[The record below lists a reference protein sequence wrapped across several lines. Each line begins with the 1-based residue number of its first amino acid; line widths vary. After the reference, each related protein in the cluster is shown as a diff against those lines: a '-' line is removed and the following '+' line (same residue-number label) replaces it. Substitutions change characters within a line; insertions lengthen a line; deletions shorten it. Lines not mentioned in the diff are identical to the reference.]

1 MMNLEETKQALIA
14 LLETGKTGSFLPGMW
29 TRAIEDIKQSETA
42 SELANVTLV
51 NLPALYTEFGEKATA
66 IVKESLSPTVWKAA
80 GLYINPEIIES
91 DSQIK
96 LIVLCDGSVN
106 TRQTADADVT
116 YIGDVKLTIES
127 GSAHVLDTKYPAY
140 AYGDDTFV
148 DAVGKTEVFAYDKSS
163 LQLGGYARAT
173 LYNEVEAEALGHAF
187 VESRGT
193 RTRITAADYAAVL
206 VSQGSVELTLY
217 NGARGVVMT
226 EDFPT
231 NKRPLVNVHGS
242 AVLYARDLDAIH
254 VDRHVSPL
262 SDFTTGLVMDGERM
276 SIAPDRMRDILL
288 SGYAKD
294 ILPLKCEIPE
304 SLPIDTLKR
313 EVKPYIFDSEMELFR
328 EAADEREVCSILSIG
343 LSERLNRG
351 LTGEFLRSHFTAE
364 TLAEHNIH
372 SGFNEHLFFDKDTTA
387 HRHVFLGDGVIDHR
401 LYGSEVIASERTLLL
416 TNVKGG
422 GASVNQSANAF
433 AWGHGEVNAFGCSLV
448 IGMQDAKTY
457 AKEDAK
463 VELIGN
469 SHCKASDSAHVVA
482 RDSAHVNG
490 SGEATLVL
498 LDHSEASVKGKC
510 LTLALQKSTVTA
522 DGQAEVAFATYN
534 PEDKPDI
541 QVMSPNVSLRGLKT
555 PKEVEV
561 YERALRAGT
570 SARRDAS
577 ALRSRG

>member
-1 MMNLEETKQALIA
+1 MLNFEETKQTLIS
-14 LLETGKTGSFLPGMW
+14 LLETGKVDSFLHGMW
-29 TRAIEDIKQSETA
+29 TRTMEDIRLSESA
-42 SELANVTLV
+42 SELANATLAH
-51 NLPALYTEFGEKATA
+51 LPLLYSQFGEKATA

-91 DSQIK
+91 DSTIK
-96 LIVLCDGSVN
+96 LVALCDGSVN
-106 TRQTADADVT
+106 TRQTTDADVT
-116 YIGDVKLTIES
+116 YFGDVKLTIES
-127 GSAHVLDTKYPAY
+127 GSAHVLDTKYPVY
-140 AYGDDTFV
+140 AYGEDTFV

-173 LYNEVEAEALGHAF
+173 LYNEAEAEALGHAF
-187 VESRGT
+187 VESKGT
-193 RTRITAADYAAVL
+193 MTQITASDNAAVL
-206 VSQGSVELTLY
+206 VSQGSVELTL
-217 NGARGVVMT
+217 NDGARGVVLT

-242 AVLYARDLDAIH
+242 AVLYAKDLDAIR

-276 SIAPDRMRDILL
+276 SIAPDRMREILL

-294 ILPLKCEIPE
+294 ILSLKCEIPKP
-304 SLPIDTLKR
+304 LPIDTLKN
-313 EVKPYIFDSEMELFR
+313 EVRPYIYESEKELVR
-328 EAADEREVCSILSIG
+328 DAANEREVCSILSIG
-343 LSERLNRG
+343 LAERLSSG

-364 TLAEHNIH
+364 ALAEQHIH

-387 HRHVFLGDGVIDHR
+387 HRHVFLGEGVIDHR

-416 TNVKGG
+416 TNVTGG
-422 GASVNQSANAF
+422 DASVIQKANAIV
-433 AWGHGEVNAFGCSLV
+433 WGHGVVHASGGSLV

-457 AKEDAK
+457 ANEEAK

-469 SHCKASDSAHVVA
+469 SHCKASHRAHVVA
-482 RDSAHVNG
+482 RDSAYVNG
-490 SGEATLVL
+490 LGGATLVL
-498 LDHSEASVKGKC
+498 LDQSEALVKGKC
-510 LTLALQKSTVTA
+510 RTLALQKSTVTA

-534 PEDKPDI
+534 PEEKPDI
-541 QVMSPNVSLRGLKT
+541 QVTSPNVSLRGLNS

-561 YERALRAGT
+561 YERSLRAGT